1 MRLAAVTAL
10 LVLAGSTAAWTQ
22 DHQAGV
28 IPTLYGPSPNQS
40 IGEKLPVIPVHSGW
54 SFVGCTSSHHA
65 CGHHASSHGYHHHTV
80 RHSHDSCPSHP
91 HLACYGRN

>member
-1 MRLAAVTAL
+1 MRLAAMAAI
-10 LVLAGSTAAWTQ
+10 LVFAGSTAARTQ
-22 DHQAGV
+22 DQSGV

-40 IGEKLPVIPVHSGW
+40 IGEKLPAIPVHSGW

-65 CGHHASSHGYHHHTV
+65 CGHHARSHGFHHHSV
-80 RHSHDSCPSHP
+80 RHSHSCSHP